1 MDKYRKVMKPK
12 APRNGEMG
20 AADPRVFFNPVA
32 VHCGWPVLDCC
43 KNKVKDDSENWI
55 AAEIS
60 YQGWPENRFLD
71 CSP

>member
-1 MDKYRKVMKPK
+1 MRKKSARRIQGLFQPCG
-12 APRNGEMG
+12 GE
-20 AADPRVFFNPVA
+20 N
-32 VHCGWPVLDCC
+32 CGWPVLDCC

-60 YQGWPENRFLD
+60 YQGWPENGFLD